1 MWLVKIIYARKDWSK
16 WFLRLVECNLGTLS
30 LRHPFCFH
38 CIALRRIEWFSQI
51 MPLHYYFKILQNL
64 FIKNLFFL
72 SALQFNCRHFL
83 EAGNKKLGQRR
94 SHDAWG
100 LDQVLEISG
109 TESGIR
115 LSEEIVLQ
123 PDARVQVSDLQRY
136 QYQIRLQDLSGKI
149 LDILMIDISLRL
161 VLKKSY
167 TFVTAVP

>member
-1 MWLVKIIYARKDWSK
+1 VTGQNYLRQE
-16 WFLRLVECNLGTLS
+16 RLVEIIFATGRMQFKYLILKASFLLS
-30 LRHPFCFH
+30 FYCLETNSSEFV
-38 CIALRRIEWFSQI
+38 
-51 MPLHYYFKILQNL
+51 YK
-64 FIKNLFFL
+64 KNLFFL

-136 QYQIRLQDLSGKI
+136 QYQIRFQDLSGKI
-149 LDILMIDISLRL
+149 LDILIIDISFRL
-161 VLKKSY
+161 V
-167 TFVTAVP
+167 